1 LLVPNPTNAINY
13 HHTQEGSNW
22 IVKMATV
29 MLKICKEEKTKAA
42 LAAKKIDLA
51 AEKNNIFSN

>member
-1 LLVPNPTNAINY
+1 
-13 HHTQEGSNW
+13 
-22 IVKMATV
+22 MATV

-42 LAAKKIDLA
+42 LAAKKIYLA